1 MKKFTQESS
10 LLRMMLGIG
19 LIVTSIVILLM
30 NIQVMTFGFF
40 RIGSVDSAPILLV
53 VLVFLIV
60 WAVASGKKLPFI
72 LAGVDILFII
82 VSVLIGTRFVFKQ
95 MNAFTLIVIIGMFA
109 VGAGLLLSLLIHGK
123 KDPDKDKEKEKK
135 E

>member
-1 MKKFTQESS
+1 MKKISQESS
-10 LLRMMLGIG
+10 ILRMVLGIG
-19 LIVTSIVILLM
+19 LIVASIVILLM
-30 NIQVMTFGFF
+30 NIQVISFSFF

-72 LAGVDILFII
+72 LAGADIVLII
-82 VSVLIGTRFVFKQ
+82 VSVLIGTHFVFKQ

-109 VGAGLLLSLLIHGK
+109 VGVGLLLSLLFSGK
-123 KDPDKDKEKEKK
+123 KDKEKKDKEKK